1 MELVKLRFF
10 SQGAT
15 PLKKQA
21 IPEGMKVASIWAVWA
36 FVSIGAIG
44 WALFVLLE
52 AFGVLK
58 DGAAWVQ
65 AVGSIAAIWGAFSIS
80 NRQVRKEDELRHT
93 ENRNKARARL
103 GVVKNVATY
112 AEALSNFVEGEPS
125 STLFAEVWSSTMSFT
140 TGAAIESLRCLPA
153 HDLGSDTQVL
163 IYNEMLGAFAQLR
176 NLAAKFAESKT
187 HHPLIT
193 LSAYRDIQNQAN
205 SIKALWLDFQMYFN
219 KNSY

>member
-1 MELVKLRFF
+1 
-10 SQGAT
+10 
-15 PLKKQA
+15 LKKNE
-21 IPEGMKVASIWAVWA
+21 IPEELKVASIWTLWTFFSVG
-36 FVSIGAIG
+36 VIG

-80 NRQVRKEDELRHT
+80 NRQVRKEEELRNL

-112 AEALSNFVEGEPS
+112 AEALNSFVENEPS
-125 STLFAEVWSSTMSFT
+125 PSSFSEVWSSTMSFT

-153 HDLGSDTQVL
+153 HDLGSDIQVL
-163 IYNEMLGAFAQLR
+163 LYNEMLGAFAQLR
-176 NLAAKFAESKT
+176 NLAAKLADNKE
-187 HHPLIT
+187 HHPMTT
-193 LSAYRDIQNQAN
+193 LDAYRDIQIQAN
-205 SIKALWLDFQMYFN
+205 SIKALWLDFLVHFN
-219 KNSY
+219 KNPY